1 MPIFIKNKI
10 SNIIDQLPISGK
22 IVMSFYE
29 FRLHYPSE
37 FGSKN
42 MKSVLSFVKKGQNK
56 IPRRGE
62 IERKNRKEG
71 RKAGNRIERI
81 RFDLPK
87 ATISPNEGGRK
98 PDFYA
103 MDRRTDRPR
112 SVLQPTENLL
122 GRVGRKKRI
131 LGSNGC
137 PIR

>member
-81 RFDLPK
+81 DLPK
-87 ATISPNEGGRK
+87 ATISPNEGRK
-98 PDFYA
+98 QGLYA
-103 MDRRTDRPR
+103 MDRPVREASYSQRR
-112 SVLQPTENLL
+112 ICSV
-122 GRVGRKKRI
+122 G
-131 LGSNGC
+131 
-137 PIR
+137 